1 VEEPDS
7 VRLYG
12 IVNSSEEKEGIEK
25 LVKKIKGIKNIK
37 NELVVFT
44 GSMSGV

>member
-1 VEEPDS
+1 VEGQDS

-12 IVNSSEEKEGIEK
+12 IVNSSEEKEEIEK

-44 GSMSGV
+44 RSMSGA

>member
-1 VEEPDS
+1 MASLSEFNRYGEE
-7 VRLYG
+7 
-12 IVNSSEEKEGIEK
+12 IEK

-44 GSMSGV
+44 GSMSGA

>member
-12 IVNSSEEKEGIEK
+12 ILNSSEEKEKIEK

-37 NELVVFT
+37 NELVVLT
-44 GSMSGV
+44 RPMNGA

>member
-7 VRLYG
+7 VRLFG
-12 IVNSSEEKEGIEK
+12 IVNSSSEKEEIEK

-44 GSMSGV
+44 RSMSGT